1 MSSPGRS
8 PARRA
13 RPVRVAVAG
22 LGAIGFE
29 VARAIDAGALPGI
42 ELAAAAARDL
52 DRARERCAGF
62 RAPPDVRPAG
72 DLPELADV
80 VVECAPAA
88 AFPDVAR
95 PALEAGRTLV
105 CVSVG
110 ALLDHPGCVDL
121 AAERGGRILVPSGAI
136 PGLDAVQAAALG
148 EVEEVRMVTRK
159 PPAGLDGAP
168 WLLDRGVDVRA
179 FREPTRVFEGS
190 AREAARRF
198 PANVNVAAALGLAGV
213 GPDRTRVE
221 VWVDP
226 SITRNVHEIS
236 VEAEA
241 ARLRLRIENVPS
253 RSNPRTGRLVAPSVL
268 ATLRKLTSPLVVGT

>member
-8 PARRA
+8 PARPA
-13 RPVRVAVAG
+13 RPIRVAVAG

-72 DLPELADV
+72 DLPELAEV

-159 PPAGLDGAP
+159 PPAGLDGVS

-179 FREPTRVFEGS
+179 FREPTRAFEGS

-241 ARLRLRIENVPS
+241 ARLRLRIENVPN

>member
-8 PARRA
+8 PARPA
-13 RPVRVAVAG
+13 HPIRVAVAG

-62 RAPPDVRPAG
+62 RAPPEVRPAG

-121 AAERGGRILVPSGAI
+121 AAEHGGRILVPSGAI

-159 PPAGLDGAP
+159 PPAGLDGVP

-179 FREPTRVFEGS
+179 FREPMRIFEGS

-226 SITRNVHEIS
+226 SITCNVHEIS

>member
-1 MSSPGRS
+1 MPSSGRS
-8 PARRA
+8 RAGPAR
-13 RPVRVAVAG
+13 PIRVAVAG

-29 VARAIDAGALPGI
+29 VARALDAGALPGI

-52 DRARERCAGF
+52 DRARQRCAGF
-62 RAPPDVRPAG
+62 RAPPAVRPAG
-72 DLPELADV
+72 ALPELADV

-105 CVSVG
+105 CVSVA

-159 PPAGLDGAP
+159 PPAGLDGVP

-221 VWVDP
+221 VWADP

-253 RSNPRTGRLVAPSVL
+253 RSNPRTGRIVAPSVL

>member
-241 ARLRLRIENVPS
+241 ARLRLRIENAPS
-253 RSNPRTGRLVAPSVL
+253 RSNPRTGRIVAPSVL